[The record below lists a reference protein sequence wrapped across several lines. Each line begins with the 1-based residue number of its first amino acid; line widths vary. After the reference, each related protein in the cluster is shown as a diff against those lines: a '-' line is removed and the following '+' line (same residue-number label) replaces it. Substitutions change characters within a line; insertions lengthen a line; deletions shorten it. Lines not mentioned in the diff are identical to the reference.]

1 MTTTLEDLK
10 ILRLRDVKQQIGL
23 GRSSIYQMVKD
34 GVFPRPVT
42 LGYRSVGWLA
52 CDICE
57 WLQAKRAGI
66 SYKQKPVSESR

>member
-1 MTTTLEDLK
+1 MNATLEELK

-34 GVFPRPVT
+34 GVFPKPVY
-42 LGYRSVGWLA
+42 LSCRSIGWHA

-66 SYKQKPVSESR
+66 AYKQQNRP